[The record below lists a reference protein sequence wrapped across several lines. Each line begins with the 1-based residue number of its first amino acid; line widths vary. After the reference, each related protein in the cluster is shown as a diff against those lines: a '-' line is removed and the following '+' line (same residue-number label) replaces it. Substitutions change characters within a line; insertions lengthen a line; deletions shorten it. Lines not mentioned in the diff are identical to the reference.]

1 MIVEIC
7 IDSLQG
13 LRAAQ
18 AAGAQ
23 RVELCAG
30 LIEGGTTP
38 SIGLIESVVA
48 ASAGVRVH
56 VLIRPRGGDFAYDP
70 DERVVMRRDVS
81 AAVAAGAHGIVIG
94 ALTPA
99 GAVDRPCVQ
108 ELIEAAAGRPVTFHR
123 AFDHTRDPAAA
134 LETLIEL
141 GVSRVLTSG
150 QQATAA
156 DGAELIGALHRQ
168 AAGRIVILAGGGIS
182 RQNVRTVV
190 AAGVFELH
198 FSARVPAEVEITGT
212 GPIAFGTPMRTS
224 RRRIAEIV
232 AAAAI
237 DPR

>member
-38 SIGLIESVVA
+38 SLGLIENVVA

-56 VLIRPRGGDFAYDP
+56 VLIRPRGGDFGYDP
-70 DERVVMRRDVS
+70 DERAVMRRDVA

-108 ELIEAAAGRPVTFHR
+108 ELIAAAAGRPVTFHR
-123 AFDHTRDPAAA
+123 AFDHARDPAAT

-141 GVSRVLTSG
+141 GVARVLTSG
-150 QQATAA
+150 QRATAA
-156 DGAELIGALHRQ
+156 DGAELIAALHRQ

-182 RQNVRTVV
+182 PQNVRTV
-190 AAGVFELH
+190 ARTGVPELH
-198 FSARVPAEVEITGT
+198 FSARVPAADSGADS

-224 RRRIAEIV
+224 RRRIAEIM
-232 AAAAI
+232 AAAVI
-237 DPR
+237 DAQ